1 MFVIN
6 IMSWKGVKNQTNI
19 ENIKDWCEEMGIQKY
34 TINSKGEIDV
44 NGNVILD
51 AKGIVELP
59 YKFGKVEGFF
69 DVGDNKN
76 LISLKNCPTYVKNY
90 MRCNHC
96 HNLYSLK
103 GCPQEVGWTFYCN
116 GNINIKSLEGCPE
129 KVGGNFYCKG
139 CKRKFTEKEVKSLCR
154 VKGDII
160 N

>member
-1 MFVIN
+1 
-6 IMSWKGVKNQTNI
+6 MSWSGVKKQTNI
-19 ENIKDWCEEMGIQKY
+19 ENIKAWCEEMYMRNY
-34 TINSKGEIDV
+34 TINSQGEIDV
-44 NGNVILD
+44 DGYVDLAYND
-51 AKGIVELP
+51 FKELP

-69 DVGDNKN
+69 DVGDNRN

-129 KVGGNFYCKG
+129 EIHG
-139 CKRKFTEKEVKSLCR
+139 KF
-154 VKGDII
+154 DI
-160 N
+160 